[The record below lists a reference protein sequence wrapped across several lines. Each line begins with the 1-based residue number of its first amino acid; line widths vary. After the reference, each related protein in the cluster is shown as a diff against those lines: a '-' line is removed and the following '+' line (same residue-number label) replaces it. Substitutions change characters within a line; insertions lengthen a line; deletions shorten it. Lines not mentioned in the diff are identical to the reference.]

1 MYLTRKMKNIRIIS
15 AVLYIIV
22 SSTTV
27 LVMLTTSFEL
37 LNEKYFPSF
46 MLAQK
51 YALPI
56 ILTAM
61 TVAYLTFFEPDYLLN
76 KKIMLYVRIGFV
88 LSLGIFA
95 FFLFTL
101 DPATAS
107 WITVTIYWVQLSAMT
122 LMTNNLFKKQV

>member
-1 MYLTRKMKNIRIIS
+1 MKNLRIILTI
-15 AVLYIIV
+15 LYIIIC
-22 SSTTV
+22 SITV

-37 LNEKYFPSF
+37 FNEKYFPSF

-76 KKIMLYVRIGFV
+76 KRIMLFVRIGFV

-101 DPATAS
+101 DAATAS
-107 WITVTIYWVQLSAMT
+107 GITVVIYWIQLSATT
-122 LMTNNLFKKQV
+122 LMTNDLFKKQG